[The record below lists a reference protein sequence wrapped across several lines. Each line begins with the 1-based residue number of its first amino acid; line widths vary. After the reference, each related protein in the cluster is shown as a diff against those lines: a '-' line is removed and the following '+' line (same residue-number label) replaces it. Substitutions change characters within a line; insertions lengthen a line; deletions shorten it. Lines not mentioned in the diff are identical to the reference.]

1 MATASSAFKSRE
13 DHRKQLELEEA
24 RKAGLAPAEL
34 DEDGKEINPH
44 IPQYMSSAPWYLN
57 AERPSLKHQR
67 NWKTDANY
75 TKDWYDRGKKVFQAD
90 KYRKGACT
98 KYVPFLGYP
107 LCASPTACANLLC
120 LFC

>member
-1 MATASSAFKSRE
+1 MFVFCAL
-13 DHRKQLELEEA
+13 Q
-24 RKAGLAPAEL
+24 
-34 DEDGKEINPH
+34 
-44 IPQYMSSAPWYLN
+44 
-57 AERPSLKHQR
+57 SLKHQR

-107 LCASPTACANLLC
+107 FVLVPLHVLTCCVCSIDTMVNLRELSWISLCNFIL
-120 LFC
+120 